1 MTLARFFWHWAP
13 AALLALVVGCAAPP
27 QGAYTAGSGQD
38 LTTDSDESEARKRAR
53 LRVEL
58 ASGYF
63 EQGQTTVAL
72 DEIKQALNADPAYAP
87 AFNLRGLA
95 YLRLSE
101 FRLAEDSFRTALRI
115 NPRDAGVAHNLG
127 WMLCQQ
133 SKFAEAMGLFGQA
146 LANPIYPGQAKT
158 LMAQG
163 ICQAR
168 AGQVL
173 EAESSLS
180 RSFELDAA
188 NPVTAFNLAKLL
200 AQRGDLPKAQFHL
213 RRLNNSDLA
222 NAETL
227 WQGIKVERRLGNA
240 VAERQ
245 LGDQL
250 KRRYPQSKELGW
262 YERGAFDE

>member
-1 MTLARFFWHWAP
+1 MTIGRCSGWCIGL
-13 AALLALVVGCAAPP
+13 ALLSALVGCAAPA
-27 QGAYTAGSGQD
+27 QVAYDGGSGQD
-38 LTTDSDESEARKRAR
+38 LTTASDETEARKRAR

-72 DEIKQALNADPAYAP
+72 DEIKQALAADPNYAP

-101 FRLAEDSFRTALRI
+101 FRLAEESFRTALKI
-115 NPRDAGVAHNLG
+115 SPRDAGIAHNLG

-133 SKFAEAMGLFGQA
+133 TKYAEATTLFGQA
-146 LANPIYPGQAKT
+146 LANPVYTGAAKT
-158 LMAQG
+158 LMALG

-168 AGQVL
+168 AGQLL
-173 EAESSLS
+173 EAEASLT
-180 RSFELDAA
+180 RSFELDAG

-200 AQRGDLPKAQFHL
+200 TQRGDLTKAQFHL
-213 RRLNNSDLA
+213 RRLNNSEQA
-222 NAETL
+222 NGETL
-227 WQGIKVERRLGNA
+227 WQGIKVERRLGNKM
-240 VAERQ
+240 AEQQ

-250 KRRYPQSKELGW
+250 KRRYPQSRELGL

>member
-1 MTLARFFWHWAP
+1 MMLACLCWRGVAVV
-13 AALLALVVGCAAPP
+13 LLWLVTGCAAPT
-27 QGAYTAGSGQD
+27 QGTHTGGSGQD

-72 DEIKQALNADPAYAP
+72 DEIKQALNADPSYAP

-101 FRLAEDSFRTALRI
+101 FRLAEDSFRTALKI

-133 SKFAEAMGLFGQA
+133 SKYTEAMGLFAQA

-200 AQRGDLPKAQFHL
+200 TQRGDLPKAQFHL
-213 RRLNNSDLA
+213 RRLNNSEQA

-227 WQGIKVERRLGNA
+227 WLGIKVERRLGNT

-250 KRRYPQSKELGW
+250 KRRYPQSKELGL